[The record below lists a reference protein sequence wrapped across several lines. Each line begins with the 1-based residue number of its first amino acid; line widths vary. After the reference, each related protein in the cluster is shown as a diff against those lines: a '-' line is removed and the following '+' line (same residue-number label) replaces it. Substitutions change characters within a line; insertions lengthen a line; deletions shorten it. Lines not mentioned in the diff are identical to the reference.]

1 MGKTQGRTQANQ
13 QHSPGKD
20 HGLWEFIEPT
30 CPADT
35 RPTDATPD
43 EIMNDQDELAVYFAL

>member
-1 MGKTQGRTQANQ
+1 MQGMAQANR
-13 QHSPGKD
+13 QHSPGKH

-35 RPTDATPD
+35 RPTGVIPD
-43 EIMNDQDELAVYFAL
+43 EIMNNQN